1 MDVKEGTWLNEHWV
15 LFATDESRNSTSEA
29 NKKKSGWGGSLPL
42 GVLVKNTGNELMS
55 GICFQIIQ
63 GWRSWGEGL
72 DL

>member
-1 MDVKEGTWLNEHWV
+1 M
-15 LFATDESRNSTSEA
+15 STGSCLQLMSHEILPL
-29 NKKKSGWGGSLPL
+29 KQIKKSGWGGSLPL